1 MEPRDD
7 ADLTGQTVDHYS
19 IVALIACGGQG
30 RVYRGR
36 DERLLRDVAIKVVSP
51 ACTSEAA
58 ARGNLKSEARVLS
71 RLNHQHVAR
80 IYDFVT
86 RGGRDFI
93 VMEFVSGATLRDIL
107 AVGPLPA
114 SEVLR
119 LGAQVARGLAS
130 AHSANIVHRD
140 IKPTNLMIT
149 SLGELKILDFGVA
162 RLMPAGAV
170 LDNATRTPSTSSV
183 AVAGTVPYMAP
194 EQLRGEQADERGD
207 IFSVG
212 SVLYEMATGTRAFP
226 QRSVATLVEAIL
238 YEDPPAPSA
247 VNPHVP
253 LALERIIVTA
263 MQKECEARYQSAA
276 ELASALERL
285 MPGGRNHE
293 ETKVAK
299 ATKPDQF
306 LAYS

>member
-1 MEPRDD
+1 M
-7 ADLTGQTVDHYS
+7 S
-19 IVALIACGGQG
+19 
-30 RVYRGR
+30 
-36 DERLLRDVAIKVVSP
+36 IKVVSP
-51 ACTSEAA
+51 ARTPDATS
-58 ARGNLKSEARVLS
+58 RGTLTSEARVLS

-119 LGAQVARGLAS
+119 LGAQIARGLSS

-212 SVLYEMATGTRAFP
+212 SVLYEMATGNRAFP

-238 YEDPPAPSA
+238 YEDPPAPSD
-247 VNPHVP
+247 VNPHMPV
-253 LALERIIVTA
+253 ALERIVVKA
-263 MQKECEARYQSAA
+263 MQKERGARYQGAA
-276 ELASALERL
+276 ELANALERL
-285 MPGGRNHE
+285 TPGGNHVV
-293 ETKVAK
+293 TA
-299 ATKPDQF
+299 A
-306 LAYS
+306 